1 MNIALNERIRL
12 QTVQDTDT
20 QQLYST
26 IDKNRRHLSAWMS
39 WVNDTNAVADSEFFL
54 SVVKRQYEQERS
66 LHLAIYYDNE
76 LCGVCG
82 FNSPDKSQNFGTIG
96 YWLAEAYQGK
106 GIMTRCVN
114 ELLHI
119 GFNERGLHKIE
130 IRCAEHNYKSRAIAE
145 RLGFL
150 YEATLR
156 DCEWLYDRYVNHA
169 VYSKVASEH
178 QASTIANHQSEK
190 PLR

>member
-1 MNIALNERIRL
+1 MNITLNERIRL
-12 QTVQDTDT
+12 QAVQDTDT

-54 SVVKRQYEQERS
+54 SVVRRQHEQALS
-66 LHLAIYYDNE
+66 LHLAIYYDHT

-82 FNSPDKSQNFGTIG
+82 FNALNNNQKAGAIG

-114 ELLHI
+114 ELLNI
-119 GFNERGLHKIE
+119 GFNELRLHKIE

-178 QASTIANHQSEK
+178 HASTIANHQSEK